1 MIDWNRQLTEIEDEY
16 LIGLT
21 NKGIVK
27 RAYKDKEKAD
37 FKILKL
43 EDEASLQVDGET
55 VVLSIPL
62 GESKCSC
69 PSRSICKH
77 IILGI
82 LALKESVGGEDS
94 AATVTGTSASVEL
107 DTADGVSENS
117 ASLKKDTVDKVS
129 ENIAS
134 GESNTVDPSNNV
146 SSGKN
151 DTVDPSNNVPSG
163 KSDTDGPSGS
173 SLENKNSNTAG
184 SSLQKRLW
192 DEIRIFPE
200 KDLYKIMG
208 NRRLTSFYNKA
219 CGNIMPEIE
228 ESSVFTLQLPGEN
241 TTVKLLSPL
250 EYSSCT
256 CHKKD
261 LCIHKA
267 EAILWCKLKAGVL
280 SLNDLAMS
288 GGKDTSLNPEQVREV
303 SLQIKSFLE
312 ELMATGLSR
321 IPPDVTNSLE
331 RFAIISHNA
340 GLPVFEKAFRTLSTF
355 YQSYLSRKASF
366 QTMELMQALTKL
378 YSKVNIFLE
387 TEDISLL
394 AKKAGEFRAEYL
406 PVGDLSLVGITM
418 EHFDAADAAGYEG
431 ETVYFLETSTKK
443 WYTYTIVRPAFYD
456 GRRKMGKPGKA
467 EAPWGLNCSLE
478 NLVKLEIDL
487 KDVRCDGRRR
497 LSSSKETRG
506 DIIGAMQPDF
516 EALSAWYYEDFGK
529 LFAEQIPNRA
539 VSRAALSPQTGEM
552 GNTAADENIWG
563 RDLVFIQPAFCDKA
577 VFSKTE
583 QALSMT
589 LYDKEKRQVIL
600 ELPYSKE
607 DAKSIQYLEKIKEDK
622 PPCFIGK
629 IYLRDGRIRLIPVDT
644 WGRQ

>member
-1 MIDWNRQLTEIEDEY
+1 MIDWNKQLTEIEDEY

-43 EDEASLQVDGET
+43 EDEAALQVDGET
-55 VVLSIPL
+55 VVLSVPL

-82 LALKESVGGEDS
+82 LALKESVGGKNS
-94 AATVTGTSASVEL
+94 TGTVTENSASVKQ
-107 DTADGVSENS
+107 DIVAGASENS
-117 ASLKKDTVDKVS
+117 ASPKKDTVDNVS

-134 GESNTVDPSNNV
+134 RESDTVDPSSNIISGESDTVDPSHNII
-146 SSGKN
+146 SGKN
-151 DTVDPSNNVPSG
+151 DTVDPSKNIASKESNTVAF
-163 KSDTDGPSGS
+163 SGS
-173 SLENKNSNTAG
+173 ATEDKNANTAG

-192 DEIRIFPE
+192 EEIRAFPE
-200 KDLYKIMG
+200 KDLYKTMG
-208 NRRLTSFYNKA
+208 NRRLTSFYNKVR
-219 CGNIMPEIE
+219 GNIMPEIE
-228 ESSVFTLQLPGEN
+228 ESSVFTLQIPGEN

-256 CHKKD
+256 CHKKE

-267 EAILWCKLKAGVL
+267 EAILWCKIKAGAL
-280 SLNDLAMS
+280 SLKDLETS
-288 GGKDTSLNPEQVREV
+288 GQKDISVNVEQVKEV
-303 SLQIKSFLE
+303 SLQIKNYLE

-321 IPPDVTNSLE
+321 ISPDVTNSLD

-340 GLPVFEKAFRTLSTF
+340 GLADFEKSFRSLNIL
-355 YQSYLSRKASF
+355 YQSYLSRQASF
-366 QTMELMQALTKL
+366 QTMDLMRALTKL
-378 YSKVNIFLE
+378 YSRVTVFLK

-394 AKKAGEFRAEYL
+394 AKETGEFRAEYL
-406 PVGDLSLVGITM
+406 PAGDLSLVGITM
-418 EHFDAADAAGYEG
+418 EHFDDAAGYEG
-431 ETVYFLETSTKK
+431 ETVYFLETDTKK
-443 WYTYTIVRPAFYD
+443 WYTYTVARPVFYENK
-456 GRRKMGKPGKA
+456 RKWGKPQKA
-467 EAPWGLNCSLE
+467 EAPWNLNCSLE
-478 NLVKLEIDL
+478 NLAGLHIHL
-487 KDVRCDGRRR
+487 KDARCDGRRR
-497 LSSSKETRG
+497 LSSSQETRG
-506 DIIGAMQPDF
+506 DILGGMEPDSEIF
-516 EALSAWYYEDFGK
+516 FDWYYEDFGK
-529 LFAEQIPNRA
+529 LFAERIKA
-539 VSRAALSPQTGEM
+539 VQKTDSPGAES
-552 GNTAADENIWG
+552 EIWG
-563 RDLVFIQPAFCDKA
+563 RDLVFIQPSFCEKA

-607 DAKSIQYLEKIKEDK
+607 EAKSIRYLERIKEDA

-629 IYLRDGRIRLIPVDT
+629 IYLRDGRIRLIPIDT
-644 WGRQ
+644 RK

>member
-27 RAYKDKEKAD
+27 RAYKDKENAAV
-37 FKILKL
+37 KILKL
-43 EDEASLQVDGET
+43 EDEAALQVDGET
-55 VVLSIPL
+55 VILSMPL

-82 LALKESVGGEDS
+82 LALKESV
-94 AATVTGTSASVEL
+94 SASAPASEEALTANGSSVSEETP
-107 DTADGVSENS
+107 TADGSSISEEVPVT
-117 ASLKKDTVDKVS
+117 DTTAHDS
-129 ENIAS
+129 SSDILTA
-134 GESNTVDPSNNV
+134 TVPEHT
-146 SSGKN
+146 
-151 DTVDPSNNVPSG
+151 TVP
-163 KSDTDGPSGS
+163 
-173 SLENKNSNTAG
+173 ENKTPKADS
-184 SSLQKRLW
+184 SSLQERLW
-192 DEIRIFPE
+192 DEIRSFPE
-200 KDLYKIMG
+200 KDLFKIMG
-208 NRRLTSFYNKA
+208 SRRLNSFYSKA

-228 ESSVFTLQLPGEN
+228 ESSVFTLQIPGEN

-267 EAILWCKLKAGVL
+267 EAILWCKLKVGVL
-280 SLNDLAMS
+280 SLKDLAMS
-288 GGKDTSLNPEQVREV
+288 GEKDASADPEQIREV
-303 SLQIKSFLE
+303 SLQIKAFLE

-331 RFAIISHNA
+331 RFAVISHNA
-340 GLPVFEKAFRTLSTF
+340 GLPDFEKAFRTLSTF

-378 YSKVNIFLE
+378 YSKVTVLLE

-394 AKKAGEFRAEYL
+394 AKEAGEFRAEYL

-431 ETVYFLETSTKK
+431 ETVYFLETNTKK
-443 WYTYTIVRPAFYD
+443 WYTYTVARPAFYEN
-456 GRRKMGKPGKA
+456 RRKWGKPQKA

-478 NLVKLEIDL
+478 NLIKLRIDL
-487 KDVRCDGRRR
+487 RDARCDVRRR
-497 LSSSKETRG
+497 LSSTKDTRG
-506 DIIGAMQPDF
+506 DIIGAIQPDA
-516 EALSAWYYEDFGK
+516 EMLSGWYYEDFGK
-529 LFAEQIPNRA
+529 LFVEQIPA
-539 VSRAALSPQTGEM
+539 GTQHASQAALTSGQAVDSTAFSPQTEK
-552 GNTAADENIWG
+552 TKNIPPEKNVWG
-563 RDLVFIQPAFCDKA
+563 RDLVFIQPFFCDKA

-583 QALSMT
+583 QTLSMT
-589 LYDKEKRQVIL
+589 LYDRQKLQVIL

-607 DAKSIQYLEKIKEDK
+607 DAKSIRYLEKIREDN

-644 WGRQ
+644 WKYSI